1 MKKIPFDINYRQKIE
16 NSEVNVVTGTGEEA
30 KIICWDADNLD
41 NPIVALV
48 HNERG
53 REKAYM
59 YPLSGI
65 KGNSP
70 EQSLYIVIPEEDDPN
85 SAEPLYDLLQEFV
98 DDWNCDRTGE
108 KAEIL
113 RSYSDK
119 IYAQILKERRPLL
132 YASLTGPDH
141 MAAREMGRK
150 EILDVLPTWKKTS
163 ADNGLYWTEEI
174 VNLTLVYNGYKISV
188 LDLFEKLQK
197 EKEKKVLDTG
207 FMAEI

>member
-85 SAEPLYDLLQEFV
+85 PA
-98 DDWNCDRTGE
+98 
-108 KAEIL
+108 
-113 RSYSDK
+113 
-119 IYAQILKERRPLL
+119 
-132 YASLTGPDH
+132 
-141 MAAREMGRK
+141 
-150 EILDVLPTWKKTS
+150 
-163 ADNGLYWTEEI
+163 
-174 VNLTLVYNGYKISV
+174 
-188 LDLFEKLQK
+188 
-197 EKEKKVLDTG
+197 
-207 FMAEI
+207 